1 MTTVNTNTG
10 ALLAQKF
17 LRANAADLVTTQNR
31 VSSGLRV
38 STVTDDASSF
48 AVASGLRGDI
58 KAYTA
63 VAAAL
68 QGSTVAATIAISAG
82 EHIGGRIGDMKAKL
96 VQLAD
101 ESLSSASRAAYNVDL
116 NAMLQEINGYLSQ
129 ASYNGTNL
137 LGSGGS
143 DLYVVSGIDGSALT
157 IRNNDV
163 TTLLNPSIPMN
174 VKTNAEARVV
184 LSVVGMIETSLGAA
198 LSNLGSDL
206 KRVHAQAEFI
216 RQTEETTRIA
226 LGALVDADLAR
237 ESANLSSLQVRQQLG
252 VQAIGIANS
261 APQTLLGLFR

>member
-1 MTTVNTNTG
+1 MTTANTNTG

-17 LRANAADLVTTQNR
+17 LRANAADLVSTQNR

-63 VAAAL
+63 VVASL
-68 QGSTVAATIAISAG
+68 QGSTAAAAIAISAG
-82 EHIGGRIGDMKAKL
+82 EQIGVRIGDMQAKL

-101 ESLSSASRAAYNVDL
+101 ESLNTASRSIYNADL
-116 NAMLQEINGYLSQ
+116 YAMLNEVNAYLSQ
-129 ASYNGTNL
+129 SRYNGRNL

-143 DLYVVSGIDGSALT
+143 DLRVVSDIDGGALT

-163 TTLLNPSIPMN
+163 SDLMFNPSAAPMFN
-174 VKTNAEARVV
+174 NADARSA
-184 LSVVGMIETSLGAA
+184 LATLGTFKTSLDTA
-198 LSNLGSDL
+198 LSNLGSDMR
-206 KRVHAQAEFI
+206 RVKAQAEFI
-216 RQTEETTRIA
+216 QQTEETTKLA

-237 ESANLSSLQVRQQLG
+237 ESAALASMQVRQQLG
-252 VQAIGIANS
+252 VQAIGIANA